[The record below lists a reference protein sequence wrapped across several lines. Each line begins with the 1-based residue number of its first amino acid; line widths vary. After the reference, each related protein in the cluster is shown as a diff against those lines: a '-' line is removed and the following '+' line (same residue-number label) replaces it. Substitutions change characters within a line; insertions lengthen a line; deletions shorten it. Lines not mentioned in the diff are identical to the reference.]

1 MGKRLKSR
9 TYQVKFQNGTRLCG
23 LTDSEAFSL
32 FETHLNSSNPCVIY
46 PEPNTVATTPQHLRH
61 PHRGCLQMAPQ
72 GAVTTS
78 PDPLTQKP
86 KQQPYSGFWKPL
98 SAFDW
103 RSLNAL
109 FFLSPYSDN

>member
-46 PEPNTVATTPQHLRH
+46 PEPNTDATTPQH
-61 PHRGCLQMAPQ
+61 PQMAPQ
-72 GAVTTS
+72 GAATTS
-78 PDPLTQKP
+78 LDPLTQKP

-103 RSLNAL
+103 WSLNAL